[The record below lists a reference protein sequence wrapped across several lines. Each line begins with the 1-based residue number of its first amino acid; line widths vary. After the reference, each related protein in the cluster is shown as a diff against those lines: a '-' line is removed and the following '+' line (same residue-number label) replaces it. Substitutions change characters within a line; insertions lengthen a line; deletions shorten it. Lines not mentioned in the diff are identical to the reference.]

1 MDKTTRKRLQV
12 VMQELGVLRHDLSLQ
27 VEQRLAPLREQLGK
41 KGLSKSVGNLAYYL
55 ALRRYDLRPLQGRL
69 AELGLSSLGRG
80 ESHIMATLE
89 RVTALVAELLRE
101 PLEPLPENGPPLHF
115 SEGAKALA
123 KNSQQLFG
131 KPRDERRSR
140 IMVTL
145 ACDAAEDYQQV
156 LTLIVQGME
165 VARIN
170 CAHDDEPTWSKMV
183 KNIRRAEKE
192 SGLECRILID
202 LAGHK
207 IRTGEVE
214 RAPAVRHLKVKR
226 DLFGRTSGPA
236 ELLLVA
242 ADQQGA
248 AITETAGEHRFA
260 IPAKW
265 HKRLAVA
272 DRLAFHD
279 SRGKERWLEI
289 AARTGEGHWLAH
301 CTRGSYLASGCS
313 LNWLRAEEDGSYSLQ
328 GEFTLGAFS
337 GGELPV
343 RLNLGD
349 PLLLSRSQEP
359 GRAARYDHM
368 GNLREPAR
376 MPCALPEIID
386 DLRVGEPLWIDD
398 GKLGL
403 VVEGLSDAG
412 AILRVVHADPRGVRL
427 RGDKGINCPST
438 TFSLPSL
445 SAKDLNDLDFICRH
459 ADMVGFSFVET
470 AEDMVALSRALG
482 KRKAAELPVVAKI
495 ETARAVKNLP
505 EIILATLGRHPLA
518 VMIARGDLMVELGGV
533 QMAEAQEEILWL
545 CEAAHVPVIWA
556 TQVLDTL
563 AKKGSYSRPE
573 FTDAAMAGRA
583 ECVMLNKGPFILDA
597 ITALRQVLLTMQA
610 HQDKKSSQ
618 LAALDW

>member
-1 MDKTTRKRLQV
+1 MLRYDLF
-12 VMQELGVLRHDLSLQ
+12 QE
-27 VEQRLAPLREQLGK
+27 VEQRLEPLRQRLGK
-41 KGLSKSVGNLAYYL
+41 KSLSKSVCNLAYYL

-80 ESHIMATLE
+80 ESHVMATLE
-89 RVTALVAELLRE
+89 RVTSLVAELLKE
-101 PLEPLPENGPPLHF
+101 PLESLHQHCPLLHF
-115 SEGAKALA
+115 NEGTKALE

-131 KPRDERRSR
+131 KPRDGRHSR

-145 ACDAAEDYQQV
+145 ARDAAEDYQQV
-156 LTLIVQGME
+156 LTLIIQGME

-170 CAHDDEPTWSKMV
+170 CAHDDELVWHKMV

-192 SGLECRILID
+192 SGLGCRILID

-207 IRTGEVE
+207 VRTGEVE

-226 DLFGRTSGPA
+226 DLLGRASGPA

-242 ADQQGA
+242 ADEQGA
-248 AITETAGEHRFA
+248 AITETAGERRFA

-265 HKRLAVA
+265 HKRLVVA

-289 AARTGEGHWLAH
+289 AARTEEGHWLVH
-301 CTRGSYLASGCS
+301 CAKGSYLVSGCS
-313 LNWLRAEEDGSYSLQ
+313 FNWLRAEEDGSYTLQ
-328 GEFTLGAFS
+328 GEFNLGTFC
-337 GGELPV
+337 GGEMPV

-349 PLLLSRSQEP
+349 PLLLTRSQEP
-359 GRAARYDHM
+359 GRAAHYDHM

-386 DLRVGEPLWIDD
+386 DLKVGDPLWIDD

-412 AILRVVHADPRGVRL
+412 AILRVEHADPRGVRL
-427 RGDKGINCPST
+427 RGDKGINCPNT

-445 SAKDLNDLDFICRH
+445 SDKDLKDLDFICGH

-470 AEDMVALSRALG
+470 AEDMAALSKALG

-505 EIILATLGRHPLA
+505 EIIFATLGRHPLA
-518 VMIARGDLMVELGGV
+518 VMIARGDLMVEVGGV

-563 AKKGSYSRPE
+563 AKKGSCSRPE

-618 LAALDW
+618 LPALDW